1 MKPRSYPTP
10 GVMLTALRDRFGHAA
25 LQRMIS
31 EEVVAHRC
39 RIMRMQAVANLW
51 ERHIVAA
58 PAVAAGG
65 A

>member
-1 MKPRSYPTP
+1 MKPGAYPTP
-10 GVMLTALRDRFGHAA
+10 GVMLTALRARFGHAA

-51 ERHIVAA
+51 ERHVGSAT
-58 PAVAAGG
+58 AVAAGG